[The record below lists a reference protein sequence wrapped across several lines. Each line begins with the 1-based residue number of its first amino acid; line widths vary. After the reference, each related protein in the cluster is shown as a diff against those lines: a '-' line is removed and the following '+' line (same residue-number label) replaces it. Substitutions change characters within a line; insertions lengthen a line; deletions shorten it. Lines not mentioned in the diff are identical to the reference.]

1 MGDEARIRA
10 VNLASKV
17 AKARTTPGV
26 FYQGILI
33 MDKSDSKR
41 NLIDQIGI
49 TTRWSCQFLNPN
61 NNLFYTKDDNKLK
74 LVNQQTLKLGRRRT
88 RWIENLILQ
97 SQIRTKIRYLLEQ
110 PSTENIS

>member
-10 VNLASKV
+10 VNLAPKV

-33 MDKSDSKR
+33 MDKSDSSKPD
-41 NLIDQIGI
+41 LAYMASQPDGAI
-49 TTRWSCQFLNPN
+49 FLNPN

-74 LVNQQTLKLGRRRT
+74 LVNQQTLKLDVVEG
-88 RWIENLILQ
+88 E
-97 SQIRTKIRYLLEQ
+97 
-110 PSTENIS
+110 